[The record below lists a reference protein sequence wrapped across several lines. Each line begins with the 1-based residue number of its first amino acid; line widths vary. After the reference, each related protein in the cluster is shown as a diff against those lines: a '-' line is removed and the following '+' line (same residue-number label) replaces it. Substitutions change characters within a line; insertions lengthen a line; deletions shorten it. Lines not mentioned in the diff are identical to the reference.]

1 VSGAGHAVKHYR
13 IEEALGRGGM
23 GVVHRA
29 LDTRLQRPVAI
40 KFLPAEFTRDPERK
54 RRFFQEARAAAAV
67 SHPAI
72 AQIYDVDEDGG
83 AAFIVMELVPG
94 QTVRKLVENR
104 ELDLLGALEIGAQV
118 AAGLAAAHEA
128 GIVHRDIKAENVM
141 VTPDGHAK
149 ILDFGLAKLLEPPG
163 AAREAPSPED
173 ISHLETLARTQAGVV
188 LGTLRYMSPE
198 QARGLSV
205 DHRSDIFS
213 LGIVLYEMVT
223 GTPPFLGNSP
233 VDTLHAIAFEE
244 TRPVTALKANV
255 PASVQRVIAR
265 CLRKRRED
273 RYPDA
278 RELAAD
284 LKAVQR
290 EVESGV
296 SGVTPLRARMDEALR
311 SVRDAVGGRWIVP
324 ALAGAAV
331 AVAALVLL
339 RPDDWIGFAVV
350 FGLPGLYLYRRFR
363 HRRTHLLRRFVAK
376 AGKLPEVRIIAV
388 SGTQVTV
395 VTDRAIART
404 HVRLSALLQ
413 SVNTQMFFGEPFTM
427 AVREPLTDDQTRALL
442 ASSAVLYAREDP

>member
-1 VSGAGHAVKHYR
+1 MSAAGDAVKHYR
-13 IEEALGRGGM
+13 IEETLGKGGM

-29 LDTRLQRPVAI
+29 VDTRLGRPVAV

-72 AQIYDVDEDGG
+72 AQVYDVDEEDG

-94 QTVRKLVENR
+94 KTVRKLIENR

-118 AAGLAAAHEA
+118 ASGLAAAHDA

-149 ILDFGLAKLLEPPG
+149 VLDFGLAKLLEPPG
-163 AAREAPSPED
+163 APRDSPSPED

-198 QARGLSV
+198 QARGLAV

-223 GTPPFLGNSP
+223 GQPPFLGSSP

-244 TRPVTALKANV
+244 TRPVTALKSNL
-255 PASVQRVIAR
+255 PPSLQRVIGR

-273 RYPDA
+273 RYQAA

-290 EVESGV
+290 EVESGI
-296 SGVTPLRARMDEALR
+296 SGATPLRARVDDALR
-311 SVRDAVGGRWIVP
+311 SVRDALGGRWAVP
-324 ALAGAAV
+324 VLAAAAV
-331 AVAALVLL
+331 GAVALIVS
-339 RPDDWIGFAVV
+339 RPDDWIPFV
-350 FGLPGLYLYRRFR
+350 FMFVIPGLFIYRRVR
-363 HRRTHLLRRFVAK
+363 HRRTHLLKRFVAK
-376 AGKLPEVRIIAV
+376 AQKLPEVRLVAV

-395 VTDRAIART
+395 VADHAIART
-404 HVRLSALLQ
+404 HVRLSALIQ

-427 AVREPLTDDQTRALL
+427 AVREPLTDEETRALL
-442 ASSAVLYAREDP
+442 ANSAVLYARDDV

>member
-1 VSGAGHAVKHYR
+1 VSGAGDTVKHYR
-13 IEEALGRGGM
+13 IEDALGKGGM

-29 LDTRLQRPVAI
+29 MDTRLGRPVAV

-54 RRFFQEARAAAAV
+54 RRFFQEAHAAAAV

-72 AQIYDVDEDGG
+72 AQVYDVDEADG

-94 QTVRKLVENR
+94 KTVRRLVENR
-104 ELDLLGALEIGAQV
+104 ELDLLGALEIAAQV
-118 AAGLAAAHEA
+118 ASGLAAAHEA
-128 GIVHRDIKAENVM
+128 GIVHRDIKAENIM

-149 ILDFGLAKLLEPPG
+149 LLDFGLAKLLEPPG
-163 AAREAPSPED
+163 AARESPAPDD
-173 ISHLETLARTQAGVV
+173 ISRLETLARTQAGLV

-198 QARGLSV
+198 QARGLAV

-223 GTPPFLGNSP
+223 GQPPFQGSSP

-244 TRPVTALKANV
+244 TRPVTALKANI
-255 PASVQRVIAR
+255 PPRVQSVIAR

-273 RYPDA
+273 RYGAA
-278 RELAAD
+278 RELAAE
-284 LKAVQR
+284 LRAVQR

-296 SGVTPLRARMDEALR
+296 SGATPLRAQVDEAWR
-311 SVRDAVGGRWIVP
+311 SIRDALGGGWALP

-331 AVAALVLL
+331 AAAVLVWT
-339 RPDDWIGFAVV
+339 RPDDWLAFV
-350 FGLPGLYLYRRFR
+350 FMFGVPGLFLYRRFR
-363 HRRTHLLRRFVAK
+363 HRRTHLLKRFVGK
-376 AGKLPEVRIIAV
+376 ARKLPEVRMIAV
-388 SGTQVTV
+388 TGTQVTV
-395 VTDRAIART
+395 VTDQAIART

-427 AVREPLTDDQTRALL
+427 AVREPLTDDETRALL
-442 ASSAVLYAREDP
+442 ATAAVLYARDDA

>member
-13 IEEALGRGGM
+13 IEEALGKGGM

-29 LDTRLQRPVAI
+29 VDTRLGRPVAV
-40 KFLPAEFTRDPERK
+40 KFLPTEFTRDPERK
-54 RRFFQEARAAAAV
+54 RRFFQEAHAAAAV
-67 SHPAI
+67 SHPSI
-72 AQIYDVDEDGG
+72 AQVYDVDEADG

-94 QTVRKLVENR
+94 KTVRRLVENR
-104 ELDLLGALEIGAQV
+104 ELDLLGALEIAAQV
-118 AAGLAAAHEA
+118 ASGLAAAHEA
-128 GIVHRDIKAENVM
+128 GIVHRDIKAENIM

-163 AAREAPSPED
+163 AARASPSPDD
-173 ISHLETLARTQAGVV
+173 ISHLETLARTQAGLV
-188 LGTLRYMSPE
+188 LGTPRYMSPE
-198 QARGLSV
+198 QARGLDV

-213 LGIVLYEMVT
+213 LGIVLYEMIT
-223 GTPPFLGNSP
+223 GQPPFQGHSP

-255 PASVQRVIAR
+255 PPSVQRVIAR

-273 RYPDA
+273 RYGAA

-284 LKAVQR
+284 LRAVQR

-296 SGVTPLRARMDEALR
+296 SGATPLRARVDDAWR
-311 SVRDAVGGRWIVP
+311 SVRDALGGRWMVP
-324 ALAGAAV
+324 AVVGASV
-331 AVAALVLL
+331 AVVVLVVM
-339 RPDDWIGFAVV
+339 RPDDWVGVAFM

-363 HRRTHLLRRFVAK
+363 HRRAHLLRKFVAR
-376 AGKLPEVRIIAV
+376 AGKLPEVRMIAV
-388 SGTQVTV
+388 AGTQVTV
-395 VTDRAIART
+395 VADQAIART

-427 AVREPLTDDQTRALL
+427 AVREPLTGDETRALL
-442 ASSAVLYAREDP
+442 ASAAVLYARDDA